1 MRRLPLVF
9 GLLAGGIAAAGILA
23 AMCARRETR
32 STIEP
37 PRGYKAEEWGAVE
50 EASDESFPASDP
62 PSFSPGHT

>member
-1 MRRLPLVF
+1 MRRLPLAI

-23 AMCARRETR
+23 AVRTRRRTA
-32 STIEP
+32 SSVEP
-37 PRGYKAEEWGAVE
+37 PPGYKAEEWGNVE